1 MLKKKLTKKVY
12 DCKANDLLTVV
23 ADVKS
28 YADFIPFCSEVDIYD
43 NFVSK
48 ELEYFSACLF
58 INFKLATENFET
70 KVVVNRKLN
79 IISITGNT
87 KPFRSLIAKWSFIE
101 KENFCEVTF
110 SLDAAFTSYIKE
122 KLVAISFE
130 KIAVNIIDAFESKAK
145 GKFF

>member
-1 MLKKKLTKKVY
+1 MIKKKLTKKVY
-12 DCKANDLLTVV
+12 DCKAYDLLTVV

-28 YADFIPFCSEVDIYD
+28 YADFIPFCSNVEIYD
-43 NFVSK
+43 KFSSK

-70 KVVVNRKLN
+70 KIVVNRKLN
-79 IISITGNT
+79 IISIKGNT
-87 KPFRSLIAKWSFIE
+87 KPFRSLIASWSFVE
-101 KENFCEVTF
+101 KGNFCEVTF
-110 SLDAAFTSYIKE
+110 SLDVSFISYIKE

-130 KIAVNIIDAFESKAK
+130 KIALKIIDAFERRAK

>member
-28 YADFIPFCSEVDIYD
+28 YADFIPFCSDVDIYD

-110 SLDAAFTSYIKE
+110 SLDVSFTSYIKE

-130 KIAVNIIDAFESKAK
+130 KIAVNIIDAFESRAK

>member
-12 DCKANDLLTVV
+12 DCKAIDLLTVV

-28 YADFIPFCSEVDIYD
+28 YADFIPFCSDVDIYD

-110 SLDAAFTSYIKE
+110 SLDVAFTSYIKE

>member
-28 YADFIPFCSEVDIYD
+28 YADFIPFCSDVDIYD

>member
-28 YADFIPFCSEVDIYD
+28 YADFIPFCSDVDIYD

-79 IISITGNT
+79 MISITGNT

>member
-28 YADFIPFCSEVDIYD
+28 YADFIPFCSDVDIYD

-48 ELEYFSACLF
+48 EREYFSACLF

>member
-1 MLKKKLTKKVY
+1 MLRKKLTKKVY

-28 YADFIPFCSEVDIYD
+28 YADFIPFCSDVNIYD
-43 NFVSK
+43 KFVSK

-70 KVVVNRKLN
+70 RVAINRELN
-79 IISITGNT
+79 TISITGDT

-110 SLDAAFTSYIKE
+110 SLDVSFTSYIKE

-130 KIAVNIIDAFESKAK
+130 KIALNIIDAFETRAK

>member
-28 YADFIPFCSEVDIYD
+28 YADFIPFCSDVDVYD
-43 NFVSK
+43 KFVSK

-58 INFKLATENFET
+58 INFKLATEKFET
-70 KVVVNRKLN
+70 RVAINRELN
-79 IISITGNT
+79 TISITGDT

-101 KENFCEVTF
+101 KKNFCEVTF
-110 SLDAAFTSYIKE
+110 SVDVSFSSYIKE

-130 KIAVNIIDAFESKAK
+130 KVALSIIDAFESRAK

>member
-28 YADFIPFCSEVDIYD
+28 YADFIPFCSDVDIYD

-110 SLDAAFTSYIKE
+110 SLDVAFTSYIKE

>member
-28 YADFIPFCSEVDIYD
+28 YADFIPFCSNVDIYD
-43 NFVSK
+43 NLVSK
-48 ELEYFSACLF
+48 ELEYFSARLF

-70 KVVVNRKLN
+70 RVAINRELN
-79 IISITGNT
+79 TISITGDT

-110 SLDAAFTSYIKE
+110 SLDVSFTSYIKE

-130 KIAVNIIDAFESKAK
+130 KIAVNIIDAFESRAK
-145 GKFF
+145 RKLF

>member
-28 YADFIPFCSEVDIYD
+28 YADFIPFCSDVDIYD

-130 KIAVNIIDAFESKAK
+130 KIAVKIIDAFESKAK

>member
-28 YADFIPFCSEVDIYD
+28 YADFIPFCSDVDIYD

-110 SLDAAFTSYIKE
+110 SLDVSFTSYIKE

-130 KIAVNIIDAFESKAK
+130 KIALNIIDAFESRAK
-145 GKFF
+145 GKCS

>member
-12 DCKANDLLTVV
+12 DCKANDLLNVV

-28 YADFIPFCSEVDIYD
+28 YADFIPFCSDVDIYD

>member
-28 YADFIPFCSEVDIYD
+28 YADFIPFCSDVVIYD
-43 NFVSK
+43 RFASK

-58 INFKLATENFET
+58 INFKLATEKFET

-87 KPFRSLIAKWSFIE
+87 KPFRSLIASWSFIE

-110 SLDAAFTSYIKE
+110 SLDVSFISYIKE
-122 KLVAISFE
+122 KIVAISFE
-130 KIAVNIIDAFESKAK
+130 KIALNIIDAFENRAK

>member
-28 YADFIPFCSEVDIYD
+28 YADFIPFCSDVDIYD

-110 SLDAAFTSYIKE
+110 SLDVSFTSYIKE

-130 KIAVNIIDAFESKAK
+130 KIALNIIDAFESRAK

>member
-28 YADFIPFCSEVDIYD
+28 YADFIPFCSDVDIYD

-130 KIAVNIIDAFESKAK
+130 KIAVNIIEAFESKAK

>member
-12 DCKANDLLTVV
+12 DCKAIDLLTVV

-28 YADFIPFCSEVDIYD
+28 YADFIPFCSDVDIYD

-122 KLVAISFE
+122 KLVAFSFE
-130 KIAVNIIDAFESKAK
+130 KIAANIIDAFESKAK